1 MPVLTAQMEQM
12 QVPGLVAIVQTPDG
26 EAYQAALGLADV
38 ETEEPMAIEDHFRI
52 GSITKTLT
60 ATVILQLVDEGML
73 ELDDPLAPYF
83 PNVDTNGATVRQA
96 LNMSSGIP
104 PYTTA
109 AFMQVQ
115 AADTAKVWTPDEVLG
130 LVAGLPPTFPA
141 GEGKEYSN
149 TNYTMLGLIAEQ
161 VGGAPLSELLEDRIF
176 TPLGMTECS
185 AEAED
190 TTIPAPRSHG
200 YQWGAYWDGEGTP
213 PPMVDVTDWNM
224 SWGFGTGEAICTAA
238 DMAIWANALHS
249 GELLDPGDAGGATRG
264 AVGRRLSS
272 SLRTGYRR
280 PRRPHRT
287 QRLGRGLPGAGGG
300 EAIGWHRH
308 RCAHQPVDLARPPVA
323 GHRDLCRDLRGPADA
338 VTMCRSQPRLSQ
350 HGHRLRTASS
360 SSRPSLSG
368 FAVE

>member
-1 MPVLTAQMEQM
+1 
-12 QVPGLVAIVQTPDG
+12 
-26 EAYQAALGLADV
+26 
-38 ETEEPMAIEDHFRI
+38 
-52 GSITKTLT
+52 
-60 ATVILQLVDEGML
+60 ML

-141 GEGKEYSN
+141 GDGKEYSN

-249 GELLDPGDAGGATRG
+249 GELLDPATQEERLEGLSDADSPLRYGLGIADLGG
-264 AVGRRLSS
+264 L
-272 SLRTGYRR
+272 
-280 PRRPHRT
+280 
-287 QRLGRGLPGAGGG
+287 
-300 EAIGWHRH
+300 IGHNGS
-308 RCAHQPVDLARPPVA
+308 VA
-323 GHRDLCRDLRGPADA
+323 GFQAQEAVRQSDGTVIVVLTNLSISPDLQSPA
-338 VTMCRSQPRLSQ
+338 
-350 HGHRLRTASS
+350 TAISAAIS
-360 SSRPSLSG
+360 EALPTQ
-368 FAVE
+368 

>member
-249 GELLDPGDAGGATRG
+249 GELLDPATQEERLEGLSDADSPLRYGLGIADLGG
-264 AVGRRLSS
+264 L
-272 SLRTGYRR
+272 
-280 PRRPHRT
+280 
-287 QRLGRGLPGAGGG
+287 
-300 EAIGWHRH
+300 IGHNGS
-308 RCAHQPVDLARPPVA
+308 VA
-323 GHRDLCRDLRGPADA
+323 GFQAQEAVRQSDGTVIVVLTNLSISPDLQSPA
-338 VTMCRSQPRLSQ
+338 
-350 HGHRLRTASS
+350 TAISAAIS
-360 SSRPSLSG
+360 EALPTQ
-368 FAVE
+368 